1 MTDQVSPVYKGIRKK
16 DKGFVDVTKGIDI
29 VQVKVH
35 SAKAGLSLERD
46 RREKEGD
53 LGTGGS
59 SAAEK
64 SFAWGGAAAAARSA
78 WWRGCSRSPRRGEHD
93 FTDGAGSLSLAS
105 RLLVHVPWLGAEDV
119 AARWGAGR
127 EGEGQGASRSPC
139 EGGTVGAADAEVR
152 ARLGR
157 GSLDS
162 FQRRSRR
169 RGSEQRHDRGVA
181 TRLGLRWRGRHGGD
195 VAVLGLEGEDGAV
208 DDVACSS
215 ALRRL
220 GVGVVNAGGAE
231 VVGVPALGEGEAD
244 AAWLDGAPGGVVTRR
259 SSRCGGRW
267 RALSGVA
274 VRGQS
279 GVRGKLG
286 AALGSASRRLG
297 SGCRGRGSARP
308 ASGLDVGAGASRC
321 LARWT
326 AAAARGQEWSRGR
339 RRPWL
344 L

>member
-1 MTDQVSPVYKGIRKK
+1 M
-16 DKGFVDVTKGIDI
+16 
-29 VQVKVH
+29 
-35 SAKAGLSLERD
+35 
-46 RREKEGD
+46 
-53 LGTGGS
+53 
-59 SAAEK
+59 
-64 SFAWGGAAAAARSA
+64 
-78 WWRGCSRSPRRGEHD
+78 
-93 FTDGAGSLSLAS
+93 AS

-139 EGGTVGAADAEVR
+139 EGGAVGAADAEVR

-181 TRLGLRWRGRHGGD
+181 TRLGLRWRGRRGGD

-267 RALSGVA
+267 RAPGGVASSGGGAVGVAEDEARPWRALVASALALSTKTRSGVPRSR
-274 VRGQS
+274 RG
-279 GVRGKLG
+279 RDARTRPRPRLG
-286 AALGSASRRLG
+286 AGSTSRG
-297 SGCRGRGSARP
+297 EVEWTGG
-308 ASGLDVGAGASRC
+308 GAGADVVANGAGSR
-321 LARWT
+321 W
-326 AAAARGQEWSRGR
+326 
-339 RRPWL
+339 WL
-344 L
+344 GVETEA